1 MKVFSKILE
10 TTFFL
15 QQQKNI
21 GKTIGFVPT
30 MGALHEGHLALMR
43 QAKEENDLL
52 VVSVFVNPIQF
63 NKSSDLEKYPR
74 NLEQDKMLLEKVDCD
89 ILFAPTVKEMYPE
102 PIVKEY
108 DFGKLG
114 EVMEGANRPGHFNG
128 VAIVVKRLFDIVI
141 PNKAYFGEKDFQQ
154 LAIIKKLVTMEH
166 LDIKIVSCPIIREKD
181 GLAMS
186 SRNER
191 LSAQER
197 EIAPFIHKTLQQAKK
212 MTTNNSVA
220 EVKKWIINEFKLND
234 AFALEYFE
242 VSDDIDLQ
250 EVKEWQNSKNI
261 MGFVVANMGN
271 IRLIDNIRLFNNFA
285 DSNKG

>member
-1 MKVFSKILE
+1 MKVFPKISE
-10 TTFFL
+10 TTSFL

-52 VVSVFVNPIQF
+52 VVSIFVNPIQF

-166 LDIKIVSCPIIREKD
+166 LDIKIVPCPIIREKD

-261 MGFVVANMGN
+261 MGFVVANMGK